1 MDCFLGNDNDRDYNK
16 KNDNNDSKMMMRSN
30 NCNIIVIIIITDI
43 CIDLITSPALKLL
56 HKYYNNIH
64 IH

>member
-1 MDCFLGNDNDRDYNK
+1 
-16 KNDNNDSKMMMRSN
+16 MMMRSN
-30 NCNIIVIIIITDI
+30 NCNIIVIIIIITDI

-56 HKYYNNIH
+56 HIYYNNIH